1 MGGAVGG
8 AGKGEEKETEDGK
21 QNIMRKGENNMGRRE
36 KGINNLGYVI
46 KMKEENI
53 IFGKKKE
60 KKESRSYDSEIFRR
74 V

>member
-8 AGKGEEKETEDGK
+8 AGKGEEKETEDDK

-36 KGINNLGYVI
+36 KGNNNLGYVI